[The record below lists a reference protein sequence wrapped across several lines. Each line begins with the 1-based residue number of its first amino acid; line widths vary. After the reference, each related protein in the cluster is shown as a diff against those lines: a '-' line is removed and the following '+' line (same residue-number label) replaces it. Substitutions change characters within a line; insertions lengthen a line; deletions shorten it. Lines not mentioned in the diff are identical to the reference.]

1 MDMYENQ
8 VKLSIWYDNEWSY
21 ASKVILLLNHM
32 IRYNMENNNFYERK
46 YFIENKELEN
56 KKVILRLDW
65 NVPILDNKIQDYFR
79 IKSTMKTIYY
89 IMSKNPY
96 SLLIVS
102 HLGRPKGYDEKYSFK
117 NIIDQISNLFEE
129 KMNTGVVLLESG
141 LSSHTNMVLSCNNKK
156 TIYLLENIRFIED
169 ETIRTS
175 NFINTEQAY
184 LSLGDVYK

>member
-1 MDMYENQ
+1 MRIRSNYQFGMTMNGRMQ
-8 VKLSIWYDNEWSY
+8 VKSILESY
-21 ASKVILLLNHM
+21 

-79 IKSTMKTIYY
+79 IKSTMKTIDY

-117 NIIDQISNLFEE
+117 NIMIKYL
-129 KMNTGVVLLESG
+129 
-141 LSSHTNMVLSCNNKK
+141 
-156 TIYLLENIRFIED
+156 IYL
-169 ETIRTS
+169 
-175 NFINTEQAY
+175 
-184 LSLGDVYK
+184 KKK